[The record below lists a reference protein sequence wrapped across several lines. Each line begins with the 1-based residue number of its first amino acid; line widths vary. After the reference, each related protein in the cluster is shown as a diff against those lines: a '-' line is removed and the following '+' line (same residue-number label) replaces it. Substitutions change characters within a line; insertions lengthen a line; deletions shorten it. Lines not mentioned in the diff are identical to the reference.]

1 MYDFYIY
8 ASYIFTAFA
17 LGAII
22 VVSFR
27 GLAQARQRLATLQ
40 DTQNGDG

>member
-8 ASYIFTAFA
+8 ASYAFTAFA

-22 VVSFR
+22 AVSFHD
-27 GLAQARQRLATLQ
+27 LARARQRLAALQ
-40 DTQNGDG
+40 DMQNGDG

>member
-1 MYDFYIY
+1 MYDIYIY
-8 ASYIFTAFA
+8 ASYTFTAFA

-22 VVSFR
+22 AVSFH
-27 GLAQARQRLATLQ
+27 GLARARQRLAALQ

>member
-1 MYDFYIY
+1 MYDFYIF

-22 VVSFR
+22 ALSFR

-40 DTQNGDG
+40 DRQNGDG